1 MNDLKRA
8 VITALA
14 SSESYLS
21 SPLRA
26 NSGLVN
32 LCVP

>member
-14 SSESYLS
+14 SESYLS
-21 SPLRA
+21 STLRA
-26 NSGLVN
+26 NSELIN
-32 LCVP
+32 ICVP